1 MLTYGHHREAL
12 AWATAVYLAASDAVL
27 DDGPEADKPLVAF
40 RQARL
45 LKNLGLETAA
55 ARAAAVDGLRGVH
68 DRIFALADDLVVRN
82 PAVVD

>member
-12 AWATAVYLAASDAVL
+12 AWATAVYLAAGDAVL

-40 RQARL
+40 RQFL
-45 LKNLGLETAA
+45 LLRDLGLETAA
-55 ARAAAVDGLRGVH
+55 RARAVDGLRRVH
-68 DRIFALADDLVVRN
+68 DRIFALADELAVRI